1 MNHLF
6 RVIIYDINLG
16 FNSNLTDGKQ
26 LVKIKTNT
34 GIRKDDLLQGCC
46 GLAGE
51 MHTAVT
57 PWTPGLAGRDRFH
70 CIGSGHWVQ
79 QHREAADR
87 LTANEAS
94 RGDDGFLML
103 ILNWKKRHQ
112 LGVVS
117 DRSSPGYLG
126 LTDPGLKPGI
136 LDGARVLCEMDWSR
150 PVCVSSTYPLFD
162 FADQLRS
169 PCLDTVGAE
178 AEDLQRQLRSLNA
191 QGYQVQPLSP
201 FPSSPFLLLTEPHHS
216 LFCIYHVQ
224 MRACDGVHV
233 GVRGHL
239 GYWSF
244 FYLV

>member
-1 MNHLF
+1 MKRMNHLS

-26 LVKIKTNT
+26 LVEIKTNMGT
-34 GIRKDDLLQGCC
+34 RKDDLLQGC

-57 PWTPGLAGRDRFH
+57 PWTPGQAGRDRFH

-79 QHREAADR
+79 QRREAADW
-87 LTANEAS
+87 LTTNEAS
-94 RGDDGFLML
+94 QGDDGFLML

-136 LDGARVLCEMDWSR
+136 LDGARVLCEMDWSQ
-150 PVCVSSTYPLFD
+150 PVCVSRLPTLCLTLQINSVLLVWTLWVLRQKICSVSSEVSTLKDTRCSLFLP
-162 FADQLRS
+162 F
-169 PCLDTVGAE
+169 PP
-178 AEDLQRQLRSLNA
+178 
-191 QGYQVQPLSP
+191 PLS
-201 FPSSPFLLLTEPHHS
+201 
-216 LFCIYHVQ
+216 
-224 MRACDGVHV
+224 
-233 GVRGHL
+233 
-239 GYWSF
+239 F
-244 FYLV
+244 F